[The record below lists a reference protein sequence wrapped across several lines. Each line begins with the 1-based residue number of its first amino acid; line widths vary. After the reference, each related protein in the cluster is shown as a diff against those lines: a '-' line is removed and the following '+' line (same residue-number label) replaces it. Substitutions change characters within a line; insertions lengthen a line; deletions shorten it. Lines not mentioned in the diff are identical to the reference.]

1 MDNIILKITYGEL
14 FEFFDSDSKNEFVIG
29 AKRSCD
35 LVLKAAF
42 AAPEQIRC
50 IRRDGV
56 WYAEDMTPE
65 GAKSEVLL
73 NGKRFKRP
81 IVRLDDEITVR
92 KAGDKKNADVVRI
105 SPVRKITRRRTG
117 DKLDLTKK
125 TITVVGRNPSCDLVL
140 DNPMVSEKH
149 FRIVYDGKQCF
160 IEDLHTIKGTYV
172 NKRKIRRA
180 ELNDKDRISIT
191 MYLKHISES
200 TRPY

>member
-125 TITVVGRNPSCDLVL
+125 PITVVGRNPSCDLVL
-140 DNPMVSEKH
+140 DNPMVS
-149 FRIVYDGKQCF
+149 
-160 IEDLHTIKGTYV
+160 
-172 NKRKIRRA
+172 
-180 ELNDKDRISIT
+180 
-191 MYLKHISES
+191 
-200 TRPY
+200 

>member
-92 KAGDKKNADVVRI
+92 KAGDKKNADVVPFPPCAK
-105 SPVRKITRRRTG
+105 SPAAARATNSTSPKRRLRSSGVTRRATSC
-117 DKLDLTKK
+117 LT
-125 TITVVGRNPSCDLVL
+125 TLWC
-140 DNPMVSEKH
+140 
-149 FRIVYDGKQCF
+149 
-160 IEDLHTIKGTYV
+160 
-172 NKRKIRRA
+172 RK
-180 ELNDKDRISIT
+180 NISA
-191 MYLKHISES
+191 
-200 TRPY
+200 